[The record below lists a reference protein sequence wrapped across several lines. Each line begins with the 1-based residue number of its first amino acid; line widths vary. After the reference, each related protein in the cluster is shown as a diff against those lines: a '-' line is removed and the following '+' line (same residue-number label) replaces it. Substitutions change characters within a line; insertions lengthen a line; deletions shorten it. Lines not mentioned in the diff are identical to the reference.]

1 MKTIILITSLLFSFN
16 ALTAQDE
23 LNKLLYRAY
32 LQNTSSTQAELKQ
45 AEIKHRESVKADPKN
60 TGKRYTLALI
70 QWSLLNAS
78 MRTQDE
84 TLFDDYYDA
93 LIDNLDELLDIDNK
107 HAEAYALQSSAY
119 GLKISYSPM
128 QGMFL
133 GPKSSSIIEKAKKI
147 NPNSAL
153 VWKIYAGSKLFTPE
167 MWGGDV
173 KEAIKAFENSVKLYE
188 SKPESLTENWQY
200 LDALAFLGQAYI
212 KDEQPKKAIVIYD
225 KALQVEPEFNY
236 VKKSLLPK
244 AKAIQ

>member
-1 MKTIILITSLLFSFN
+1 MKTTLLFISLLFAFN
-16 ALTAQDE
+16 TVIAQDE

-32 LQNTSSTQAELKQ
+32 LVNDASTQAELKQ
-45 AEIKHRESVKADPKN
+45 AETKHREAVKADPKN
-60 TGKRYTLALI
+60 TSKRYTLALI

-84 TLFDDYYDA
+84 TLFDEYYDVM
-93 LIDNLDELLDIDNK
+93 IDNLDELLDIDNK
-107 HAEAYALQSSAY
+107 HAEAHALQSSAY
-119 GLKISYSPM
+119 GLKISYSPI

-133 GPKSSSIIEKAKKI
+133 GPKSSGIIEKAKKL

-173 KEAIKAFENSVKLYE
+173 KEAIIAFETAVKLYE
-188 SKPESLTENWQY
+188 SKPEFLPGNWQY
-200 LDALAFLGQAYI
+200 LDALAFLGRAYL

-225 KALQVEPEFNY
+225 KALKVEPEFNY

>member
-1 MKTIILITSLLFSFN
+1 MKTTLIFLSLLFSFN
-16 ALTAQDE
+16 ALNAQDE

-32 LQNTSSTQAELKQ
+32 LVNNSSTQAELKQ
-45 AEIKHRESVKADPKN
+45 AETEYRAIVKADPKN
-60 TGKRYTLALI
+60 TDKRYTLGLI

-84 TLFDDYYDA
+84 TLFDEYYDP
-93 LIDNLDELLDIDNK
+93 LIDNLDELLVINSK
-107 HAEAYALQSSAY
+107 HAEALALQSSAY

-133 GPKSSSIIEKAKKI
+133 GPKSSGIIEKAKKL
-147 NPNSAL
+147 NPNAAL

-173 KEAIKAFENSVKLYE
+173 KEAIKAFETAVKLYE
-188 SKPESLTENWQY
+188 SKPELLKDNWQY
-200 LDALAFLGQAYI
+200 LDALAFLGQAYV
-212 KDEQPKKAIVIYD
+212 KDEQAKKAIGIYE